1 MVLKHDLQHSL
12 WTQPHLPLHLG
23 SEGRQQ
29 HLHLHH
35 QPHLLQL
42 PQADEH
48 TIEYP
53 VH

>member
-12 WTQPHLPLHLG
+12 WT
-23 SEGRQQ
+23 
-29 HLHLHH
+29 